1 MEPTGAYL
9 RYEDVPGDEEPIVWL
24 HGLGCAASA
33 DFAHVAAHPS
43 LRGHRSLLIDLL
55 GHGYSDAPKDFG
67 YALEDHART
76 VAALMDHL
84 GLSHSP
90 VFGHSMGGSVAI
102 TVAAER
108 PDLVSRLII
117 AEGNLDPGG
126 GRVSARIAGQ
136 SEAEFLASGHQA
148 ELDWFLGMGWVTRVA
163 TFRAASSH
171 GLYRSAVWLVKGT
184 EPPMRERLYDLSI
197 PRAYLFGAESLP
209 DPDWE
214 ELPRHGV
221 LVSSIPDSGHDM
233 PNNNPGGLA
242 ETIAA
247 ALMA

>member
-1 MEPTGAYL
+1 MDSLLLEPTGAYL

-102 TVAAER
+102 TMAAER
-108 PDLVSRLII
+108 PDLVSSRKETWIR
-117 AEGNLDPGG
+117 AADG
-126 GRVSARIAGQ
+126 SARGSPARARRSSWPPGTRR
-136 SEAEFLASGHQA
+136 SSTGFLAWDG
-148 ELDWFLGMGWVTRVA
+148 
-163 TFRAASSH
+163 
-171 GLYRSAVWLVKGT
+171 
-184 EPPMRERLYDLSI
+184 
-197 PRAYLFGAESLP
+197 
-209 DPDWE
+209 
-214 ELPRHGV
+214 
-221 LVSSIPDSGHDM
+221 
-233 PNNNPGGLA
+233 
-242 ETIAA
+242 
-247 ALMA
+247 

>member
-102 TVAAER
+102 TMAAER

-126 GRVSARIAGQ
+126 GTVSSGIARQTDGSARGSPARARRSSWPPGTRR
-136 SEAEFLASGHQA
+136 SSTGFLAWDG
-148 ELDWFLGMGWVTRVA
+148 
-163 TFRAASSH
+163 
-171 GLYRSAVWLVKGT
+171 
-184 EPPMRERLYDLSI
+184 
-197 PRAYLFGAESLP
+197 
-209 DPDWE
+209 
-214 ELPRHGV
+214 
-221 LVSSIPDSGHDM
+221 
-233 PNNNPGGLA
+233 
-242 ETIAA
+242 
-247 ALMA
+247 